1 VSSASSKVDDLTN
14 SGVRRVK
21 AQTLGVSS
29 REDARSEKVTSR
41 WIHTWDR
48 ASESHKKI
56 PKELAVRIVSLRGCE
71 ISTVGGQVATTKR
84 RSGIQVVEALMISL
98 REVPRYWH

>member
-1 VSSASSKVDDLTN
+1 VSSASSKADDLAN

-29 REDARSEKVTSR
+29 HEDARSENVTNR

-56 PKELAVRIVSLRGCE
+56 PKELATRIASLRGCE
-71 ISTVGGQVATTKR
+71 ISTAGGQVATTK
-84 RSGIQVVEALMISL
+84 Q
-98 REVPRYWH
+98 